1 MKHKFF
7 RVMAL
12 LLVLLLSLT
21 NCRNQVVEKVGIL
34 PDRST
39 QLVAH
44 NSEDP
49 EETSEGKSWDV
60 HNADEIRLYT
70 SEMTITPQ
78 PSSHYFNNIPYLYRT
93 VSQSDGS
100 TTYSLEQI
108 EAEGN
113 LTQLHAISVPSGSY
127 FHYSPNGTIAAY
139 ETRIDNRL
147 TLMLVDLATNEES
160 VLWQSDETSILDQLH
175 ISAHLTCQWSPD
187 GSTLL
192 FMPLCYTTG
201 ESDFLEERAEATE
214 SGEADS
220 TNTPSNFAMEDSSSP
235 ESSITVD
242 DSSTEDSSAE
252 IVTESS
258 VPTDTTETPAL
269 HSLSPQEKMQLVYD
283 SLPSFPIIYAYQT
296 EQKQMQTFLISVEDY
311 PLYDSD
317 SRPMICATQDGNHF
331 FIYFNSP
338 WDPSL
343 AHYLD
348 LTSPLHYS
356 TPLCDYLPAF
366 TQLGSRPLF
375 YDHLLYLHADSIGI
389 MVLDPAKGSLE
400 ALYPFNDPIHSFT
413 IYDNA
418 LIVAQP
424 ASAGGGVDV
433 TAYLLNLET
442 KQSVLLYHYNE
453 TYSPFINH
461 MEMSQDGVHL
471 MIEQLPSTYRT
482 QKQLI
487 QLSFK

>member
-1 MKHKFF
+1 MKHKSF
-7 RVMAL
+7 RVLTL

-60 HNADEIRLYT
+60 QNADEIRLYT
-70 SEMTITPQ
+70 SEMTITTQ

-93 VSQSDGS
+93 FSQSDGS
-100 TTYSLEQI
+100 TTYSLEHI
-108 EAEGN
+108 EADGN

-127 FHYSPNGTIAAY
+127 FHYSPTGTIAAY

-147 TLMLVDLATNEES
+147 TLMLVDLATNEER
-160 VLWQSDETSILDQLH
+160 VLWQSDEVSILDQLH
-175 ISAHLTCQWSPD
+175 ISAQLTCHWSPD

-192 FMPLCYTTG
+192 FMPLCY
-201 ESDFLEERAEATE
+201 ANEATFPE
-214 SGEADS
+214 EQTDK
-220 TNTPSNFAMEDSSSP
+220 T
-235 ESSITVD
+235 ESSGLESTPTTSNSDTEESSLIESSVNID
-242 DSSTEDSSAE
+242 DTSIEDFSTD
-252 IVTESS
+252 IDTESS
-258 VPTDTTETPAL
+258 VPTDTPETVPLDA
-269 HSLSPQEKMQLVYD
+269 LSPQEKMQLVYD
-283 SLPSFPIIYAYQT
+283 LLPSFPIIYTYQI
-296 EQKQMQTFLISVEDY
+296 EQKQMQSFLISVDDY

-317 SRPMICATQDGNHF
+317 SQPMICATQDGNHF

-338 WDPSL
+338 WDPNL

-348 LTSPLHYS
+348 LTSLLHYS
-356 TPLCDYLPAF
+356 TPLCDYLPTF

-375 YDHLLYLHADSIGI
+375 HDQLLYLHADSIGI

-433 TAYLLNLET
+433 TAYLLNLDT

-461 MEMSQDGVHL
+461 MEMSQDGMHL